1 MAKKTISSADSFQD
15 KMPKAGSQKAS
26 NLTVTLIAACLV
38 LSLLA
43 AIMSIFGVKVSK
55 FDSIGSD
62 LQLAVSRMGIVS
74 GETQEDDV
82 TISDLYTVRSTQAIS
97 KAYLADRT
105 TGLDAKQKE
114 VLDLASA
121 TLKNIIKKDMTTFQK
136 EKAVY
141 NWMCKN
147 LEMAETSQ
155 VNIPVS
161 SSQIDEP
168 YGVLKTGTGV
178 PVGFATTFRMFM
190 EMLEIPCKVVH
201 DTAFTNAW
209 NMVQLD
215 DENWYHVDVGADITY
230 GNFEN
235 FNMNENVAS
244 YKHTWDTEFF
254 PASTGTKYCYA
265 LMKAGEVKDLYN
277 IPTRIKKAYDKKRKC
292 IFLKFKTSSGKDLE
306 VVDELVSRTA
316 DYLGGNLS
324 QNADT
329 TENAEAGGRGVAD
342 AVCIKMEDYYLLGV
356 FFADGSQ
363 KNAGLTEKDFNK
375 ISKAVEKASLRKI
388 STRSP
393 KPSKRPSL
401 PSADD
406 RKAVLYGK
414 RIVCAGGHP
423 QSQALRL
430 YGPDGHRGA
439 RVPGERP

>member
-1 MAKKTISSADSFQD
+1 MAKKTISSNDTFQD
-15 KMPKAGSQKAS
+15 KLPKTGSQKAS
-26 NLTVTLIAACLV
+26 DLVLKLIAACLV
-38 LSLLA
+38 LSLIA
-43 AIMSIFGVKVSK
+43 TIMSIFVGIKVAK

-62 LQLAVSRMGIVS
+62 LQLAVSRMGIVA

-82 TISDLYTVRSTQAIS
+82 TIADQYTVRPTTDIS
-97 KAYLADRT
+97 KAYLNERDS
-105 TGLDAKQKE
+105 GLDAKQKE

-141 NWMCKN
+141 DWMCKN
-147 LEMAETSQ
+147 LEMAESTQ
-155 VNIPVS
+155 VNIPIS

-201 DTAFTNAW
+201 DTGFTNAW

-215 DENWYHVDVGADITY
+215 DENWYHVDVGSDITY
-230 GNFEN
+230 GNYEN
-235 FNMNENVAS
+235 FNMNEPICA
-244 YKHTWDTEFF
+244 YKHTWDTDYF
-254 PASTGTKYCYA
+254 PAATGTKYCYA

-277 IPTRIKKAYDKKRKC
+277 IPTRVKKAYDKKRKC

-316 DYLGGNLS
+316 DYLGGNLA

-329 TENAEAGGRGVAD
+329 TENAETSSGRGVAD

-363 KNAGLTEKDFNK
+363 KNSGLTEKDYNK
-375 ISKAVEKASLRKI
+375 ISKSVEKAF
-388 STRSP
+388 P
-393 KPSKRPSL
+393 
-401 PSADD
+401 
-406 RKAVLYGK
+406 AVG
-414 RIVCAGGHP
+414 
-423 QSQALRL
+423 
-430 YGPDGHRGA
+430 
-439 RVPGERP
+439 

>member
-26 NLTVTLIAACLV
+26 DLSLKLIAACLV

-43 AIMSIFGVKVSK
+43 AIMSIFVGIKVAK

-97 KAYLADRT
+97 KAYLADRS

-121 TLKNIIKKDMTTFQK
+121 TLKNIIKEDMTTFQK

-215 DENWYHVDVGADITY
+215 DENWYHVDVGSDITY

-235 FNMNENVAS
+235 FNMNDDVAS
-244 YKHTWDTEFF
+244 YKHTWDTGFF
-254 PASTGTKYCYA
+254 PAATGTKYCYA

-277 IPTRIKKAYDKKRKC
+277 IPTRVKKAYDKKRKC

-316 DYLGGNLS
+316 DYLGGNLA
-324 QNADT
+324 QNTDN
-329 TENAEAGGRGVAD
+329 TENAETSTGRGVAD

-375 ISKAVEKASLRKI
+375 ISKAVEKAF
-388 STRSP
+388 P
-393 KPSKRPSL
+393 
-401 PSADD
+401 
-406 RKAVLYGK
+406 AVG
-414 RIVCAGGHP
+414 
-423 QSQALRL
+423 
-430 YGPDGHRGA
+430 
-439 RVPGERP
+439 

>member
-1 MAKKTISSADSFQD
+1 MAKKTISSNDTFQD
-15 KMPKAGSQKAS
+15 KLPKTGSQKAS
-26 NLTVTLIAACLV
+26 DLVLKLIAACLV
-38 LSLLA
+38 LSLIA
-43 AIMSIFGVKVSK
+43 TIMSIFVGIKVAK

-62 LQLAVSRMGIVS
+62 LQLAVSRMGIVA

-82 TISDLYTVRSTQAIS
+82 TIADQYTVRPTTAIS
-97 KAYLADRT
+97 KAYLNERDS
-105 TGLDAKQKE
+105 GLDAKQKE

-141 NWMCKN
+141 DWMCKN
-147 LEMAETSQ
+147 LEMAESTQ
-155 VNIPVS
+155 VNIPIS

-201 DTAFTNAW
+201 DTGFTNAW

-215 DENWYHVDVGADITY
+215 DENWYHVDVGSDITY
-230 GNFEN
+230 GNYEN
-235 FNMNENVAS
+235 FNMNEPICA
-244 YKHTWDTEFF
+244 YKHTWDTDYF
-254 PASTGTKYCYA
+254 PAATGTKYCYA

-277 IPTRIKKAYDKKRKC
+277 IPTRVKKAYDKKRKC

-316 DYLGGNLS
+316 DYLGGNLA

-329 TENAEAGGRGVAD
+329 TENAETSSGRGVAD

-363 KNAGLTEKDFNK
+363 KNSGLTEKDYNK
-375 ISKAVEKASLRKI
+375 ISKSVEKAF
-388 STRSP
+388 P
-393 KPSKRPSL
+393 
-401 PSADD
+401 
-406 RKAVLYGK
+406 AVG
-414 RIVCAGGHP
+414 
-423 QSQALRL
+423 
-430 YGPDGHRGA
+430 
-439 RVPGERP
+439 

>member
-26 NLTVTLIAACLV
+26 DLSLKLIAACLV

-43 AIMSIFGVKVSK
+43 AIMSIFVGIKVAK

-97 KAYLADRT
+97 KAYLADRS

-121 TLKNIIKKDMTTFQK
+121 TLKNIIKEDMTTFQK

-215 DENWYHVDVGADITY
+215 DENWYHVDVGSDITY

-254 PASTGTKYCYA
+254 PAAAGTKYCYA

-375 ISKAVEKASLRKI
+375 ISKAVEKAF
-388 STRSP
+388 P
-393 KPSKRPSL
+393 
-401 PSADD
+401 
-406 RKAVLYGK
+406 AVG
-414 RIVCAGGHP
+414 
-423 QSQALRL
+423 
-430 YGPDGHRGA
+430 
-439 RVPGERP
+439 

>member
-1 MAKKTISSADSFQD
+1 MSSLLEQD
-15 KMPKAGSQKAS
+15 KEFLQALLEANRTMINLSMQIIDSDRLCVAAS
-26 NLTVTLIAACLV
+26 GAESVKNCIGKYSRPDGAIARHYLK
-38 LSLLA
+38 
-43 AIMSIFGVKVSK
+43 GV
-55 FDSIGSD
+55 
-62 LQLAVSRMGIVS
+62 RR
-74 GETQEDDV
+74 V
-82 TISDLYTVRSTQAIS
+82 TISHPGESENCIGCADYKSCPRSLYNVAVFAQIIVDGEIIGVLGAMANDKESNDLI
-97 KAYLADRT
+97 
-105 TGLDAKQKE
+105 
-114 VLDLASA
+114 
-121 TLKNIIKKDMTTFQK
+121 LKK

-215 DENWYHVDVGADITY
+215 DENWYHVDVGSDITY

-254 PASTGTKYCYA
+254 PAAAGTKYCYA

-342 AVCIKMEDYYLLGV
+342 AVCIKMEDYYMLGV

-375 ISKAVEKASLRKI
+375 ISKAVEKAF
-388 STRSP
+388 P
-393 KPSKRPSL
+393 
-401 PSADD
+401 
-406 RKAVLYGK
+406 AVG
-414 RIVCAGGHP
+414 
-423 QSQALRL
+423 
-430 YGPDGHRGA
+430 
-439 RVPGERP
+439 

>member
-26 NLTVTLIAACLV
+26 DLSLKLIAACLV

-43 AIMSIFGVKVSK
+43 AIMSIFVGIKVAK

-97 KAYLADRT
+97 KAYLADRS

-114 VLDLASA
+114 VLALASA
-121 TLKNIIKKDMTTFQK
+121 TLKNIIKEDMTTFQK

-215 DENWYHVDVGADITY
+215 DENWYHVDVGSDITY

-254 PASTGTKYCYA
+254 PAAAGTKYCYA

-342 AVCIKMEDYYLLGV
+342 AVCIKMEDYYMLGV

-375 ISKAVEKASLRKI
+375 ISKAVEKAF
-388 STRSP
+388 P
-393 KPSKRPSL
+393 
-401 PSADD
+401 
-406 RKAVLYGK
+406 AVG
-414 RIVCAGGHP
+414 
-423 QSQALRL
+423 
-430 YGPDGHRGA
+430 
-439 RVPGERP
+439 

>member
-26 NLTVTLIAACLV
+26 DLSLKLIAACLV

-43 AIMSIFGVKVSK
+43 AIMSIFVGIKVAK

-97 KAYLADRT
+97 KAYLADRS

-121 TLKNIIKKDMTTFQK
+121 TLKNIIKEDMTTFQK

-215 DENWYHVDVGADITY
+215 DENWYHVDVGSDITY

-254 PASTGTKYCYA
+254 PAAAGTKYCYA
-265 LMKAGEVKDLYN
+265 LMKAGEVKDL
-277 IPTRIKKAYDKKRKC
+277 
-292 IFLKFKTSSGKDLE
+292 
-306 VVDELVSRTA
+306 
-316 DYLGGNLS
+316 
-324 QNADT
+324 
-329 TENAEAGGRGVAD
+329 
-342 AVCIKMEDYYLLGV
+342 
-356 FFADGSQ
+356 
-363 KNAGLTEKDFNK
+363 
-375 ISKAVEKASLRKI
+375 
-388 STRSP
+388 
-393 KPSKRPSL
+393 
-401 PSADD
+401 
-406 RKAVLYGK
+406 
-414 RIVCAGGHP
+414 
-423 QSQALRL
+423 
-430 YGPDGHRGA
+430 
-439 RVPGERP
+439 

>member
-26 NLTVTLIAACLV
+26 DLSLKLIAACLV

-43 AIMSIFGVKVSK
+43 AIMSIFVGIKVAK

-97 KAYLADRT
+97 KAYLADRS

-121 TLKNIIKKDMTTFQK
+121 TLKNIIKEDMTTFQK

-342 AVCIKMEDYYLLGV
+342 AVCIKMEDYYMLGV

-375 ISKAVEKASLRKI
+375 ISKAVEKAF
-388 STRSP
+388 P
-393 KPSKRPSL
+393 
-401 PSADD
+401 
-406 RKAVLYGK
+406 AVG
-414 RIVCAGGHP
+414 
-423 QSQALRL
+423 
-430 YGPDGHRGA
+430 
-439 RVPGERP
+439 

>member
-26 NLTVTLIAACLV
+26 DLSLKLIAACLV

-43 AIMSIFGVKVSK
+43 AIMSIFVGIKVAK

-97 KAYLADRT
+97 KAYLNDRS

-121 TLKNIIKKDMTTFQK
+121 TLKNIIKEDMTTFQK

-155 VNIPVS
+155 VNIPIS

-215 DENWYHVDVGADITY
+215 DENWYHVDVGSDITY

-254 PASTGTKYCYA
+254 PAAAGTKYCYA

-342 AVCIKMEDYYLLGV
+342 AVCIKMEDYYMLGV

-375 ISKAVEKASLRKI
+375 ISKAVEKAF
-388 STRSP
+388 P
-393 KPSKRPSL
+393 
-401 PSADD
+401 
-406 RKAVLYGK
+406 AVG
-414 RIVCAGGHP
+414 
-423 QSQALRL
+423 
-430 YGPDGHRGA
+430 
-439 RVPGERP
+439 

>member
-26 NLTVTLIAACLV
+26 DLSLKLIAACLV

-43 AIMSIFGVKVSK
+43 AIMSIFVGIKVAK

-97 KAYLADRT
+97 KAYLADRS

-121 TLKNIIKKDMTTFQK
+121 TLKNIIKEDMTTFQK

-161 SSQIDEP
+161 SSQIHEP

-215 DENWYHVDVGADITY
+215 DENWYHVDVGSDITY

-254 PASTGTKYCYA
+254 PAAAGTKYCYA

-342 AVCIKMEDYYLLGV
+342 AVCIKMEDYYMLGV

-375 ISKAVEKASLRKI
+375 ISKAVEKAF
-388 STRSP
+388 P
-393 KPSKRPSL
+393 
-401 PSADD
+401 
-406 RKAVLYGK
+406 AVG
-414 RIVCAGGHP
+414 
-423 QSQALRL
+423 
-430 YGPDGHRGA
+430 
-439 RVPGERP
+439 

>member
-1 MAKKTISSADSFQD
+1 MAKKTISSTDSFQE
-15 KMPKAGSQKAS
+15 KLPKAGSQKAS

-43 AIMSIFGVKVSK
+43 AIMSIFVGVKVSK

-342 AVCIKMEDYYLLGV
+342 AVCIKMEDYSLLGV

-375 ISKAVEKASLRKI
+375 ISKAVEKAF
-388 STRSP
+388 P
-393 KPSKRPSL
+393 
-401 PSADD
+401 
-406 RKAVLYGK
+406 AVG
-414 RIVCAGGHP
+414 
-423 QSQALRL
+423 
-430 YGPDGHRGA
+430 
-439 RVPGERP
+439 

>member
-26 NLTVTLIAACLV
+26 DLSLKLIAACLV

-43 AIMSIFGVKVSK
+43 AIMSFFVGIKVAK

-97 KAYLADRT
+97 KAYLADRS

-121 TLKNIIKKDMTTFQK
+121 TLKNIIKEDMTTFQK

-215 DENWYHVDVGADITY
+215 DENWYHVDVGSDITY

-254 PASTGTKYCYA
+254 PAAAGTKYCYA

-375 ISKAVEKASLRKI
+375 ISKAVEKAF
-388 STRSP
+388 P
-393 KPSKRPSL
+393 
-401 PSADD
+401 
-406 RKAVLYGK
+406 AVG
-414 RIVCAGGHP
+414 
-423 QSQALRL
+423 
-430 YGPDGHRGA
+430 
-439 RVPGERP
+439 

>member
-26 NLTVTLIAACLV
+26 DLSLKLIAACLV

-43 AIMSIFGVKVSK
+43 AIMSIFVGIKVAK

-97 KAYLADRT
+97 KAYLADRS

-121 TLKNIIKKDMTTFQK
+121 TLKNIIKEDMTTFQK

-178 PVGFATTFRMFM
+178 SVGFATTFRMFM

-215 DENWYHVDVGADITY
+215 DENWYHVDVGSDITY

-254 PASTGTKYCYA
+254 PAAAGTKYCYA

-342 AVCIKMEDYYLLGV
+342 AVCIKMEDYYMLGV

-375 ISKAVEKASLRKI
+375 ISKAVEKAF
-388 STRSP
+388 P
-393 KPSKRPSL
+393 
-401 PSADD
+401 
-406 RKAVLYGK
+406 AVG
-414 RIVCAGGHP
+414 
-423 QSQALRL
+423 
-430 YGPDGHRGA
+430 
-439 RVPGERP
+439 

>member
-26 NLTVTLIAACLV
+26 DLSLKLIAACLV

-43 AIMSIFGVKVSK
+43 AIMSIFVGIKVAK

-97 KAYLADRT
+97 KAYLADRS

-121 TLKNIIKKDMTTFQK
+121 TLKNIIKEDMTTFQK

-215 DENWYHVDVGADITY
+215 DENWYHVDVGSDITY

-277 IPTRIKKAYDKKRKC
+277 IPTRVKKAYDKKRKC

-342 AVCIKMEDYYLLGV
+342 AVCIKMEDYYMLGV

-375 ISKAVEKASLRKI
+375 ISKAVEKAF
-388 STRSP
+388 P
-393 KPSKRPSL
+393 
-401 PSADD
+401 
-406 RKAVLYGK
+406 AVG
-414 RIVCAGGHP
+414 
-423 QSQALRL
+423 
-430 YGPDGHRGA
+430 
-439 RVPGERP
+439 

>member
-26 NLTVTLIAACLV
+26 DLSLKLIAACLV

-43 AIMSIFGVKVSK
+43 AIMSIFVGIKVAK

-97 KAYLADRT
+97 KAYLADRS

-121 TLKNIIKKDMTTFQK
+121 TLKNIIKEDMTTFQK

-215 DENWYHVDVGADITY
+215 DENWYHIDVGSDITY

-254 PASTGTKYCYA
+254 PAAAGTKYCYA

-342 AVCIKMEDYYLLGV
+342 AVCIKMEDYYMLGV

-375 ISKAVEKASLRKI
+375 ISKAVEKAF
-388 STRSP
+388 P
-393 KPSKRPSL
+393 
-401 PSADD
+401 
-406 RKAVLYGK
+406 AVG
-414 RIVCAGGHP
+414 
-423 QSQALRL
+423 
-430 YGPDGHRGA
+430 
-439 RVPGERP
+439 

>member
-1 MAKKTISSADSFQD
+1 MAKKTISSTDSFQD

-26 NLTVTLIAACLV
+26 DLVLKLIAACLV

-43 AIMSIFGVKVSK
+43 AIMSIFVGIKVAK

-97 KAYLADRT
+97 KAYLADRS

-121 TLKNIIKKDMTTFQK
+121 TLKNIIKEDMTTFQK

-215 DENWYHVDVGADITY
+215 DENWYHVDVGSDITY

-254 PASTGTKYCYA
+254 PAAAGTKYCYA

-342 AVCIKMEDYYLLGV
+342 AVCIKMEDYYMLGV

-375 ISKAVEKASLRKI
+375 ISKAVEKAF
-388 STRSP
+388 P
-393 KPSKRPSL
+393 
-401 PSADD
+401 
-406 RKAVLYGK
+406 AVG
-414 RIVCAGGHP
+414 
-423 QSQALRL
+423 
-430 YGPDGHRGA
+430 
-439 RVPGERP
+439 

>member
-1 MAKKTISSADSFQD
+1 MAKKTISSTDSFQD

-26 NLTVTLIAACLV
+26 DLVLKLIAACLV

-43 AIMSIFGVKVSK
+43 AIMSIFVGIKVAK

-97 KAYLADRT
+97 KAYLNDRA

-121 TLKNIIKKDMTTFQK
+121 TLKNIIKEDMTTFQK

-141 NWMCKN
+141 DWMCKN
-147 LEMAETSQ
+147 LEMAESTQ
-155 VNIPVS
+155 VNIPIS

-201 DTAFTNAW
+201 DTGFTNAW

-230 GNFEN
+230 GNYES
-235 FNMNENVAS
+235 FNMNEPICA
-244 YKHTWDTEFF
+244 YKHTWDTDYV
-254 PASTGTKYCYA
+254 PAATGTKYCYA

-277 IPTRIKKAYDKKRKC
+277 IPTRVKKAYDKKRKC

-316 DYLGGNLS
+316 DYLGGNLA
-324 QNADT
+324 QNTDN
-329 TENAEAGGRGVAD
+329 TENAETSTGRGVAD

-375 ISKAVEKASLRKI
+375 ISKAVEKAF
-388 STRSP
+388 P
-393 KPSKRPSL
+393 
-401 PSADD
+401 
-406 RKAVLYGK
+406 AVG
-414 RIVCAGGHP
+414 
-423 QSQALRL
+423 
-430 YGPDGHRGA
+430 
-439 RVPGERP
+439 

>member
-26 NLTVTLIAACLV
+26 DLSLKLIAACLV

-43 AIMSIFGVKVSK
+43 AIMSIFVGIKVAK

-97 KAYLADRT
+97 KAYLADRS

-121 TLKNIIKKDMTTFQK
+121 TLKNIIKEDMTTFQK

-215 DENWYHVDVGADITY
+215 DENWYHVDVGSDITY

-235 FNMNENVAS
+235 FNMNDDVAS

-254 PASTGTKYCYA
+254 PAAAGTKYCYA

-342 AVCIKMEDYYLLGV
+342 AVCIKMEDYYMLGV

-375 ISKAVEKASLRKI
+375 ISKAVEKAF
-388 STRSP
+388 P
-393 KPSKRPSL
+393 
-401 PSADD
+401 
-406 RKAVLYGK
+406 AVG
-414 RIVCAGGHP
+414 
-423 QSQALRL
+423 
-430 YGPDGHRGA
+430 
-439 RVPGERP
+439 

>member
-26 NLTVTLIAACLV
+26 DLSLKLIAACLV

-43 AIMSIFGVKVSK
+43 AIMSIFVGIKVAK

-97 KAYLADRT
+97 KAYLNDRA

-121 TLKNIIKKDMTTFQK
+121 TLKNIIKEDMTTFQK

-215 DENWYHVDVGADITY
+215 DENWYHVDVGSDITY

-254 PASTGTKYCYA
+254 PAAAGTKYCYA

-342 AVCIKMEDYYLLGV
+342 AVCIKMEDYYMLGV

-375 ISKAVEKASLRKI
+375 ISKAVEKAF
-388 STRSP
+388 P
-393 KPSKRPSL
+393 
-401 PSADD
+401 
-406 RKAVLYGK
+406 AVG
-414 RIVCAGGHP
+414 
-423 QSQALRL
+423 
-430 YGPDGHRGA
+430 
-439 RVPGERP
+439 

>member
-1 MAKKTISSADSFQD
+1 MAKKTISSTDSFQE
-15 KMPKAGSQKAS
+15 KLPKAGSQKAS

-43 AIMSIFGVKVSK
+43 AIMSIFVGVKVSK

-97 KAYLADRT
+97 KAYLADRS

-342 AVCIKMEDYYLLGV
+342 AVCIKMEDYYMLGV

-375 ISKAVEKASLRKI
+375 ISKAVEKAF
-388 STRSP
+388 P
-393 KPSKRPSL
+393 
-401 PSADD
+401 
-406 RKAVLYGK
+406 AVG
-414 RIVCAGGHP
+414 
-423 QSQALRL
+423 
-430 YGPDGHRGA
+430 
-439 RVPGERP
+439 

>member
-26 NLTVTLIAACLV
+26 DLSLKLIAACLV

-43 AIMSIFGVKVSK
+43 AIMSIFVGIKVAK

-97 KAYLADRT
+97 KAYLADRS

-121 TLKNIIKKDMTTFQK
+121 TLKNIIKEDMTTFQK

-215 DENWYHVDVGADITY
+215 DENWYHVDVGSDITY

-254 PASTGTKYCYA
+254 PAAAGTKYCYA

-342 AVCIKMEDYYLLGV
+342 AVCIKMEDYYMLGV

-375 ISKAVEKASLRKI
+375 ISKAVEKAF
-388 STRSP
+388 P
-393 KPSKRPSL
+393 
-401 PSADD
+401 
-406 RKAVLYGK
+406 AVG
-414 RIVCAGGHP
+414 
-423 QSQALRL
+423 
-430 YGPDGHRGA
+430 
-439 RVPGERP
+439 

>member
-26 NLTVTLIAACLV
+26 DLSLKLIAACLV

-43 AIMSIFGVKVSK
+43 AIMSIFVGIKVAK

-97 KAYLADRT
+97 KAYLADRS

-121 TLKNIIKKDMTTFQK
+121 TLKNIIKEDMTTFQK

-215 DENWYHVDVGADITY
+215 DENWYHVDVGSDITY

-254 PASTGTKYCYA
+254 PAAAGTKYCYA

-324 QNADT
+324 QNTDN

-342 AVCIKMEDYYLLGV
+342 AVCIKMEDYYMLGV
-356 FFADGSQ
+356 FFGRFP
-363 KNAGLTEKDFNK
+363 E
-375 ISKAVEKASLRKI
+375 EC
-388 STRSP
+388 
-393 KPSKRPSL
+393 RP
-401 PSADD
+401 
-406 RKAVLYGK
+406 
-414 RIVCAGGHP
+414 H
-423 QSQALRL
+423 
-430 YGPDGHRGA
+430 
-439 RVPGERP
+439 

>member
-43 AIMSIFGVKVSK
+43 AIMSIFVGVKVSK

-215 DENWYHVDVGADITY
+215 DENWYHVDVGSDITY

-342 AVCIKMEDYYLLGV
+342 AVCIKMEDYYMLGV

-375 ISKAVEKASLRKI
+375 ISKAVEKAF
-388 STRSP
+388 P
-393 KPSKRPSL
+393 
-401 PSADD
+401 
-406 RKAVLYGK
+406 AVG
-414 RIVCAGGHP
+414 
-423 QSQALRL
+423 
-430 YGPDGHRGA
+430 
-439 RVPGERP
+439 

>member
-26 NLTVTLIAACLV
+26 DLSLKLIAACLV

-43 AIMSIFGVKVSK
+43 AIMSIFVGIKVAK

-97 KAYLADRT
+97 KAYLADRS

-121 TLKNIIKKDMTTFQK
+121 TLKNIIKEDMTTFQK

-155 VNIPVS
+155 VNIPIS

-215 DENWYHVDVGADITY
+215 DENWYHVDVGSDITY

-254 PASTGTKYCYA
+254 PAAAGTKYCYA

-342 AVCIKMEDYYLLGV
+342 AVCIKMEDYYMLGV

-375 ISKAVEKASLRKI
+375 ISKAVEKAF
-388 STRSP
+388 P
-393 KPSKRPSL
+393 
-401 PSADD
+401 
-406 RKAVLYGK
+406 AVG
-414 RIVCAGGHP
+414 
-423 QSQALRL
+423 
-430 YGPDGHRGA
+430 
-439 RVPGERP
+439 

>member
-26 NLTVTLIAACLV
+26 DLSLKLIAACLV

-43 AIMSIFGVKVSK
+43 AIMSIFVGIKVAK

-97 KAYLADRT
+97 KAYLADRS

-121 TLKNIIKKDMTTFQK
+121 TLKNIIKEDMTTFQK

-190 EMLEIPCKVVH
+190 EML
-201 DTAFTNAW
+201 D
-209 NMVQLD
+209 
-215 DENWYHVDVGADITY
+215 WYHVDVGSDITY

-254 PASTGTKYCYA
+254 PAAAGTKYCYA

-342 AVCIKMEDYYLLGV
+342 AVCIKMEDYYMLGV

-375 ISKAVEKASLRKI
+375 ISKAVEKAF
-388 STRSP
+388 P
-393 KPSKRPSL
+393 
-401 PSADD
+401 
-406 RKAVLYGK
+406 AVG
-414 RIVCAGGHP
+414 
-423 QSQALRL
+423 
-430 YGPDGHRGA
+430 
-439 RVPGERP
+439 

>member
-1 MAKKTISSADSFQD
+1 MAKKTISSTDSFQD

-26 NLTVTLIAACLV
+26 DLVLKLIAACLV

-43 AIMSIFGVKVSK
+43 AIMSIFVGIKVAK

-62 LQLAVSRMGIVS
+62 LQLAVSRMGIVA
-74 GETQEDDV
+74 GDTQEDDV

-97 KAYLADRT
+97 KAYLNDRA

-121 TLKNIIKKDMTTFQK
+121 TLKNIIKDDMTTFQK

-155 VNIPVS
+155 VNIPIS

-215 DENWYHVDVGADITY
+215 DENWYHVDVGSDITY

-235 FNMNENVAS
+235 FNMNDDVAS
-244 YKHTWDTEFF
+244 YKHTWDTAFF
-254 PASTGTKYCYA
+254 PAATGTKYCYA

-324 QNADT
+324 QNTDN

-375 ISKAVEKASLRKI
+375 ISKAVEKAF
-388 STRSP
+388 P
-393 KPSKRPSL
+393 
-401 PSADD
+401 
-406 RKAVLYGK
+406 AVG
-414 RIVCAGGHP
+414 
-423 QSQALRL
+423 
-430 YGPDGHRGA
+430 
-439 RVPGERP
+439 

>member
-26 NLTVTLIAACLV
+26 DLSLKLIAACLV

-43 AIMSIFGVKVSK
+43 AIMSIFVGIKVAK

-97 KAYLADRT
+97 KAYLADRS

-121 TLKNIIKKDMTTFQK
+121 TLKNIIKEDMTTFQK

-215 DENWYHVDVGADITY
+215 DENWYHVDVGSDITY

-254 PASTGTKYCYA
+254 PAAAGTKYCYA

-277 IPTRIKKAYDKKRKC
+277 IPTRIKKTYDKKRKC

-342 AVCIKMEDYYLLGV
+342 AVCIKMEDYYMLGV

-375 ISKAVEKASLRKI
+375 ISKAVEKAF
-388 STRSP
+388 P
-393 KPSKRPSL
+393 
-401 PSADD
+401 
-406 RKAVLYGK
+406 AVG
-414 RIVCAGGHP
+414 
-423 QSQALRL
+423 
-430 YGPDGHRGA
+430 
-439 RVPGERP
+439 

>member
-1 MAKKTISSADSFQD
+1 MAKKTISSTDSFQE
-15 KMPKAGSQKAS
+15 KLPKAGSQKAS

-43 AIMSIFGVKVSK
+43 AIMSIFVGVKVSK

-254 PASTGTKYCYA
+254 PAAAGTKYCYA

-342 AVCIKMEDYYLLGV
+342 AVCIKMEDYYMLGV

-375 ISKAVEKASLRKI
+375 ISKAVEKAF
-388 STRSP
+388 P
-393 KPSKRPSL
+393 
-401 PSADD
+401 
-406 RKAVLYGK
+406 AVG
-414 RIVCAGGHP
+414 
-423 QSQALRL
+423 
-430 YGPDGHRGA
+430 
-439 RVPGERP
+439 

>member
-26 NLTVTLIAACLV
+26 DLSLKLIAACLV

-43 AIMSIFGVKVSK
+43 AIMSFFVGIKVAK

-97 KAYLADRT
+97 KAYLADRS

-121 TLKNIIKKDMTTFQK
+121 TLKNIIKEDMTTFQK

-215 DENWYHVDVGADITY
+215 DENWYHVDVGSDITY

-254 PASTGTKYCYA
+254 PAAAGTKYCYA

-342 AVCIKMEDYYLLGV
+342 AVCIKMEDYYMLGV

-375 ISKAVEKASLRKI
+375 ISKAVEKAF
-388 STRSP
+388 P
-393 KPSKRPSL
+393 
-401 PSADD
+401 
-406 RKAVLYGK
+406 AVG
-414 RIVCAGGHP
+414 
-423 QSQALRL
+423 
-430 YGPDGHRGA
+430 
-439 RVPGERP
+439 

>member
-1 MAKKTISSADSFQD
+1 MAKKTISSTDSFQE
-15 KMPKAGSQKAS
+15 KLPKAGSQKAS

-43 AIMSIFGVKVSK
+43 AIMSIFVGVKVSK

-342 AVCIKMEDYYLLGV
+342 AVCIKMEDYYMLGV

-375 ISKAVEKASLRKI
+375 ISKAVEKAF
-388 STRSP
+388 P
-393 KPSKRPSL
+393 
-401 PSADD
+401 
-406 RKAVLYGK
+406 AVG
-414 RIVCAGGHP
+414 
-423 QSQALRL
+423 
-430 YGPDGHRGA
+430 
-439 RVPGERP
+439 

>member
-26 NLTVTLIAACLV
+26 DLSLKLIAACLV

-43 AIMSIFGVKVSK
+43 AIMSIFVGIKVAK

-97 KAYLADRT
+97 KAYLADRS

-121 TLKNIIKKDMTTFQK
+121 TLKNIIKEDMTTFQK

-215 DENWYHVDVGADITY
+215 DENWYHVDVGSDITY

-375 ISKAVEKASLRKI
+375 ISKAVEKAF
-388 STRSP
+388 P
-393 KPSKRPSL
+393 
-401 PSADD
+401 
-406 RKAVLYGK
+406 AVG
-414 RIVCAGGHP
+414 
-423 QSQALRL
+423 
-430 YGPDGHRGA
+430 
-439 RVPGERP
+439 

>member
-1 MAKKTISSADSFQD
+1 MAKKTISSTDSFQE
-15 KMPKAGSQKAS
+15 KLPKAGSQKAS

-43 AIMSIFGVKVSK
+43 AIMSIFVGVKVSK

-97 KAYLADRT
+97 KAYLADRS

-121 TLKNIIKKDMTTFQK
+121 TLKNIIKEDMTTFQK

-342 AVCIKMEDYYLLGV
+342 AVCIKMEDYYMLGV

-375 ISKAVEKASLRKI
+375 ISKAVEKAF
-388 STRSP
+388 P
-393 KPSKRPSL
+393 
-401 PSADD
+401 
-406 RKAVLYGK
+406 AVG
-414 RIVCAGGHP
+414 
-423 QSQALRL
+423 
-430 YGPDGHRGA
+430 
-439 RVPGERP
+439 

>member
-1 MAKKTISSADSFQD
+1 MAKKTISSTDSFQD

-26 NLTVTLIAACLV
+26 DLVLKLIAACLV

-43 AIMSIFGVKVSK
+43 AIMSIFVGIKVAK

-62 LQLAVSRMGIVS
+62 LQLAVSRMGIVA

-82 TISDLYTVRSTQAIS
+82 TIADQYTVRPTTAIS
-97 KAYLADRT
+97 KAYLNERDS
-105 TGLDAKQKE
+105 GLDAKQKE

-141 NWMCKN
+141 DWMCKN
-147 LEMAETSQ
+147 LEMAESTQ
-155 VNIPVS
+155 VNIPIS

-201 DTAFTNAW
+201 DTGFTNAW

-230 GNFEN
+230 GNYES
-235 FNMNENVAS
+235 FNMNEPICA

-254 PASTGTKYCYA
+254 PAATGTKYCYA

-277 IPTRIKKAYDKKRKC
+277 IPTRVKKAYDKKRKC

-316 DYLGGNLS
+316 DYLGGNLA

-329 TENAEAGGRGVAD
+329 TENAENTGRGVAD

-363 KNAGLTEKDFNK
+363 KNSGLTEKDYNK
-375 ISKAVEKASLRKI
+375 ISKAVEKAF
-388 STRSP
+388 P
-393 KPSKRPSL
+393 
-401 PSADD
+401 
-406 RKAVLYGK
+406 AVG
-414 RIVCAGGHP
+414 
-423 QSQALRL
+423 
-430 YGPDGHRGA
+430 
-439 RVPGERP
+439 